1 MEKKVYE
8 FYQTSIKPSLL
19 SDEAEDSSPDGESFF

>member
-1 MEKKVYE
+1 MYE
-8 FYQTSIKPSLL
+8 FYQTSIKPSSL